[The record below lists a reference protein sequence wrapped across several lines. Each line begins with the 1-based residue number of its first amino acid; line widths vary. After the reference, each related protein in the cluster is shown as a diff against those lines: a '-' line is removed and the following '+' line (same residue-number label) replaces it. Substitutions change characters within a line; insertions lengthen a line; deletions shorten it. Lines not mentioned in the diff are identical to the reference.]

1 MNRLSRIARAGFSLI
16 EVNMAIFVL
25 AGGALA
31 LLGLFPLGLR
41 DSAEARNEMR
51 VAAFADRFVGACRIA
66 AEQAAD
72 KGEFED
78 LLAEAMDVSGGL
90 KLNDSAGDADDDG
103 SDYDEDKSG
112 VYYRAW
118 MTEEG
123 LGSGELSSEHLKRY
137 RLGLLVTAENPKQNP
152 RAMYYAA
159 GYGLTVTLDGRNA
172 D

>member
-1 MNRLSRIARAGFSLI
+1 MSRLSRIARAGFSLI

-41 DSAEARNEMR
+41 DSTEARNEMR
-51 VAAFADRFVGACRIA
+51 VAAFADRFVGAVRIA

-78 LLAEAMDVSGGL
+78 LLAEAMDVTGGL
-90 KLNDSAGDADDDG
+90 KLNEDAGDADDDG
-103 SDYDEDKSG
+103 SDYDEDQSG

-118 MTEEG
+118 MTPLDAPEG
-123 LGSGELSSEHLKRY
+123 ISADHLKCY

-152 RAMYYAA
+152 RAMYYAT